1 MFSQISW
8 FMMMFMSAGAGT
20 GLIYYGVGEPIYHL
34 SYNRY
39 VSTGNMNYNE
49 LSQQAMNLTYYH
61 WGVHAWM
68 CYTMFAIVQGIVS
81 HRMGL
86 PLTIRSC
93 FFPIFGSKIY
103 GNVHAFLNEGQ
114 TQLCVILSPIQNRA
128 LFQRLSWIKSSLLR
142 AFP

>member
-1 MFSQISW
+1 
-8 FMMMFMSAGAGT
+8 MMMFMSAGAGT

-103 GNVHAFLNEGQ
+103 GKVDALIS
-114 TQLCVILSPIQNRA
+114 TQEQPPLCVILSPIQPTV
-128 LFQRLSWIKSSLLR
+128 LFSNASLDQSS
-142 AFP
+142 PP